1 MTSLKYFILSVLV
14 MMMIVILCLKTL
26 MKKAITFRNLD
37 LLSPQGQ
44 DEMLARG
51 SLHLP
56 IRDARGMN
64 L

>member
-1 MTSLKYFILSVLV
+1 
-14 MMMIVILCLKTL
+14 MIIIII
-26 MKKAITFRNLD
+26 ITFRNLD
-37 LLSPQGQ
+37 LLSPQGLV
-44 DEMLARG
+44 MLARG